1 MLPQLNRQA
10 LQQACTREDLIR
22 KTAAQIIKDFA
33 EFGLDVSFSGDIS
46 NFYEEL
52 FGQMKPHIQNILSEH
67 YTRFLN
73 FLYRI
78 DVTEKQVLHYQKE
91 MNDASYED
99 ALTELII
106 HREMK
111 KVMIREYFKAQSSA
125 TEDKNDKYLDA

>member
-10 LQQACTREDLIR
+10 LQQACSREDLIR

-33 EFGLDVSFSGDIS
+33 EFGLEVSFSGDVH

-52 FGQMKPHIQNILSEH
+52 FGQMKPHIQSVLSEH

-78 DVTEKQVLHYQKE
+78 DVTEKQVAHYQRE

-111 KVMIREYFKAQSSA
+111 KVMIREYFKAKSSEA
-125 TEDKNDKYLDA
+125 EEDNDNYLDA

>member
-1 MLPQLNRQA
+1 MLPQFDRNA

-33 EFGLDVSFSGDIS
+33 EFGLEVNFSGDVQ

-52 FGQMKPHIQNILSEH
+52 FGQMKPHIQTILSEH
-67 YTRFLN
+67 YTHFLN

-78 DVTEKQVLHYQKE
+78 DVTEKQVAHYQRE
-91 MNDASYED
+91 MDDASYED

-111 KVMIREYFKAQSSA
+111 KVMIREYFKAQSSY
-125 TEDKNDKYLDA
+125 NDDDNKYLDS